1 VGVSAQRDGAAKPSP
16 GGADPF
22 AERLKTLQSDPLW
35 DKDEREAVRQI
46 RDIAEALE
54 RDLAEADEDRR
65 SYTQKLESATDDE
78 VFRYLL
84 LISTTALDKYIA
96 QSRAQAEQSFNLAK
110 TGAMGGFFLLV
121 GGIGL
126 GVLANLLGEPIF
138 TPAYLS
144 ATAGAVTELIAG
156 VLFYLYN
163 RTLQQIN
170 VFHDKLVASQ
180 HVATAFLAN
189 SLVRDADKRDEQ
201 KGELAQSLILLAK
214 PPYLEDGSRSLKK
227 ARKRGR

>member
-1 VGVSAQRDGAAKPSP
+1 VGVSAQPDGAEKPSP
-16 GGADPF
+16 GETDPF

-35 DKDEREAVRQI
+35 EKDERQAVRQI

-54 RDLAEADEDRR
+54 RDLAEADHDRR
-65 SYTQKLESATDDE
+65 SYTQKLEGAKDDE

-110 TGAMGGFFLLV
+110 TGAVGGFLLLL

-126 GVLANLLGEPIF
+126 GVLGSVLGERIF

-144 ATAGAVTELIAG
+144 AAAGAVTELIAG
-156 VLFYLYN
+156 ILFYLYN

-189 SLVRDADKRDEQ
+189 SLVEDAGKRDEQ
-201 KGELAQSLILLAK
+201 KGELARSLMLFAK
-214 PPYLEDGSRSLKK
+214 PPFRDDDSRSHEK
-227 ARKRGR
+227 ASKVAG

>member
-1 VGVSAQRDGAAKPSP
+1 V
-16 GGADPF
+16 
-22 AERLKTLQSDPLW
+22 QSDPLSE
-35 DKDEREAVRQI
+35 KDERQAVRQI

-54 RDLAEADEDRR
+54 RDLAEADADRR
-65 SYTQKLESATDDE
+65 SYTQKLESAKDDE

-110 TGAMGGFFLLV
+110 TGAMGGLFLLLA
-121 GGIGL
+121 GIGL
-126 GVLANLLGEPIF
+126 GVLANVMGQPNF

-144 ATAGAVTELIAG
+144 AAAGAVTELIAG

-201 KGELAQSLILLAK
+201 KGELAKTLMLFAK
-214 PPYLEDGSRSLKK
+214 SPSREDGNWSLRK
-227 ARKRGR
+227 ARKLRR